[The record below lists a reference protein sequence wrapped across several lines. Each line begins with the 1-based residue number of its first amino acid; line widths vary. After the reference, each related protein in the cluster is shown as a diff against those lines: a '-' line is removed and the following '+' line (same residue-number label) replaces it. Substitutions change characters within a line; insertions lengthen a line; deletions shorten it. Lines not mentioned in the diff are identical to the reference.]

1 MGSSLNERSL
11 KRYHGLSKARETAVR
26 RRDFIKLMAGS
37 AAAAAPL
44 AAQAQQPARMRRL
57 GVFVYHKEENLLLK
71 SYVAAFQ
78 KQMAALGWSGQSLQ
92 IDFRWTGGNTDLIR
106 KYAAEL
112 VALNPDVIFI
122 AGGSHVGAMQ
132 QVTRSVP
139 IVFVEVADAVGGGF
153 VESMSHP
160 GGNATGF
167 TNSEYNISGKW
178 LELLKQIA
186 PRITRVA
193 FLRDAT
199 NPNGAAQFGVIQGL
213 ARSLEVE
220 ASPIGLRDRGEVER
234 GIREFAS
241 KPNGGLIVAPNAFAL
256 TNREF
261 VIALADQYKLP
272 AIYPFTYFVP
282 SGGLIAFGPDPVD
295 QYQRAAGYVDR
306 ILKGEKPADLPVQQ
320 STKVTLAI
328 NLKTARALGL
338 EVSPTLLA
346 RADEVIE

>member
-1 MGSSLNERSL
+1 M
-11 KRYHGLSKARETAVR
+11 R
-26 RRDFIKLMAGS
+26 RRDFIKVMAGS
-37 AAAAAPL
+37 AVAAGPL
-44 AAQAQQPARMRRL
+44 VAEAQQPARMRRL
-57 GVFVYHKEENLLLK
+57 GVFVYFKEENSLLNSNL
-71 SYVAAFQ
+71 AEFQ
-78 KQMAALGWSGQSLQ
+78 KQLTALGWSRNNLQ
-92 IDFRWTGGNTDLIR
+92 FDFRWTGGSADLIR

-112 VALNPDVIFI
+112 VALNPDVILI
-122 AGGSHVGAMQ
+122 AGGSLIGPTQ
-132 QVTRSVP
+132 QVTRTVP

-153 VESMSHP
+153 VESLSRP

-167 TNSEYNISGKW
+167 TNYEYNISGKW
-178 LELLKQIA
+178 LEMLKQIA

-213 ARSLEVE
+213 ARSLGVE
-220 ASPIGLRDRGEVER
+220 ASPIGSRDAAEVER
-234 GIREFAS
+234 GISEFAS

-261 VIALADQYKLP
+261 VIALADRHKLP
-272 AIYPFTYFVP
+272 AIYPFTYFVS

-295 QYQRAAGYVDR
+295 QYRRAAGYVDR

-320 STKVTLAI
+320 STKVNLAI

-338 EVSPTLLA
+338 EIPPPVVA

>member
-1 MGSSLNERSL
+1 M
-11 KRYHGLSKARETAVR
+11 R
-26 RRDFIKLMAGS
+26 RRKFLGLVS
-37 AAAAAPL
+37 AAAAAWPL
-44 AAQAQQPARMRRL
+44 AAQAQQPARMRRVS
-57 GVFVYHKEENLLLK
+57 VFVYHKEENLLLK
-71 SYVAAFQ
+71 SYVATFQ
-78 KQMAALGWSGQSLQ
+78 KQLAALGWSENNLQ
-92 IDFRWTGGNTDLIR
+92 IDFRWTGGSADLIR

-132 QVTRSVP
+132 QVTRTVP

-153 VESMSHP
+153 VGSLSHP

-167 TNSEYNISGKW
+167 TNYEYNISGKW

-213 ARSLEVE
+213 AGPLGVE
-220 ASPIGLRDRGEVER
+220 ASPIGSRDAGEVER

-261 VIALADQYKLP
+261 VIALADRYKLP
-272 AIYPFTYFVP
+272 AIYPFTYFVG

-295 QYQRAAGYVDR
+295 QYRRAAGYVDR
-306 ILKGEKPADLPVQQ
+306 ILKGEKPADLPVEQ

-338 EVSPTLLA
+338 EIPPPLLA

>member
-1 MGSSLNERSL
+1 M
-11 KRYHGLSKARETAVR
+11 
-26 RRDFIKLMAGS
+26 
-37 AAAAAPL
+37 
-44 AAQAQQPARMRRL
+44 
-57 GVFVYHKEENLLLK
+57 LLK
-71 SYVAAFQ
+71 SYVATFQ
-78 KQMAALGWSGQSLQ
+78 KQLAALGWSGNNLQ
-92 IDFRWTGGNTDLIR
+92 IDFRWTGGSADLIR

-112 VALNPDVIFI
+112 VTLNPDVIFI

-132 QVTRSVP
+132 QVTRTVP

-153 VESMSHP
+153 VESLSHP

-167 TNSEYNISGKW
+167 TNYEYNISGKW

-186 PRITRVA
+186 PRIMRVA

-213 ARSLEVE
+213 AGSLGVE
-220 ASPIGLRDRGEVER
+220 ASPIGSRDAGEVER

-261 VIALADQYKLP
+261 VIALADRYKLP
-272 AIYPFTYFVP
+272 AVYPFTYFAG
-282 SGGLIAFGPDPVD
+282 SGGLIAFGPDSGD
-295 QYQRAAGYVDR
+295 QYRRAAGYVDR
-306 ILKGEKPADLPVQQ
+306 ILKGEKPADLPVEQ

-328 NLKTARALGL
+328 NLKTARGLGL
-338 EVSPTLLA
+338 EISPTLLA
-346 RADEVIE
+346 LADEVIE